1 MNEGW
6 QVGGAALVSAG
17 IYLALMLGVGIWS
30 LGRTR
35 DPRDFFLAGQ
45 RPGLWTI
52 SLATM
57 ASAFSGFVFIGG
69 PGLTL
74 RLGTTSLMILAPL
87 GFTAAA
93 LCWTCGGRLRA
104 MAEGGGVLS
113 LPQVVERRFASRA
126 AGAWAATA
134 VLLGSVAY
142 LAAQVLALGVVAE
155 NIFAFDRYFGPW
167 ARPAALALGVAVV
180 GFYAAAGGM
189 RAAVAT
195 DVIQGLLMLVTAAG
209 VTVFAL
215 RATGGVGPA
224 LGAIEASARF
234 GKDFLDPLG
243 GHRAQTAFGFFFL
256 FGVGTL
262 GQPHLLHKFF
272 MLRQARDLRW
282 MPLTVGL
289 SQSLCVVVWMAV
301 GLGVAALVAG
311 GAMALPTDPDAAAPA
326 FLAGFTPPWMAGLAL
341 AGVLAAV
348 MSSADSLVN
357 LGTAALVWDL
367 PRLVGRRPRR
377 VLVRGRLVTVGLMV
391 AAGVL
396 AGLVGDLVALV
407 GTFAFGVFAASLAP
421 VMALGLGW
429 RRVGARAACLSMGTG
444 LVLAVGLETA
454 ARLGGVDGLARWGL
468 PAGTVPG
475 AVALAASLAVLV
487 VAAALGP
494 GADPG
499 PPEPSAP
506 VG

>member
-1 MNEGW
+1 MTEGW
-6 QVGGAALVSAG
+6 QLGVTALGAAGV
-17 IYLALMLGVGIWS
+17 YLLLMLGIGLWS
-30 LGRTR
+30 WRRTR
-35 DPRDFFLAGQ
+35 TPGDFFLAGQ
-45 RPGLWTI
+45 RPGLLAI

-74 RLGTTSLMILAPL
+74 RMGTTSLMILAPL

-104 MAEGGGVLS
+104 MAEGGEVLS
-113 LPQVVERRFASRA
+113 LPEVIERRFASRA
-126 AGAWAATA
+126 AGAWAAAA

-155 NIFAFDRYFGPW
+155 SVWAFDEHFGPW
-167 ARPAALALGVAVV
+167 ARPAALALGVVVV

-189 RAAVAT
+189 RAAVTT
-195 DVIQGLLMLVTAAG
+195 DVIQGLLMLLTAAG
-209 VTVFAL
+209 VTFFAL

-224 LGAIEASARF
+224 LAAIEDSARF
-234 GKDFLDPLG
+234 GPEFLDPLG
-243 GHRAQTAFGFFFL
+243 GGRAGAAFGLFFL

-272 MLRQARDLRW
+272 MLRRAGTLRW

-289 SQSLCVVVWMAV
+289 SQSLCVVVWIAV
-301 GLGVAALVAG
+301 GLGVAALVAA
-311 GAMALPTDPDAAAPA
+311 GAMAMPAEPDAAAPA
-326 FLAGFTPPWMAGLAL
+326 FLALFTPPWMAGLAL

-357 LGTAALVWDL
+357 LGTAVLVWDL
-367 PRLVGRRPRR
+367 PRLAGRRPRPR
-377 VLVRGRLVTVGLMV
+377 QVLAWGRMVTVLLML

-396 AGLVGDLVALV
+396 AATVGDLVALV

-429 RRVGARAACLSMGTG
+429 RRVDARAACLSMATG
-444 LVLAVGLETA
+444 LLLALGLESA
-454 ARLGGVDGLARWGL
+454 ARLGGSAGLASWGL
-468 PAGTVPG
+468 PTGTVPG
-475 AVALAASLAVLV
+475 ALALAASLVVLLV
-487 VAAALGP
+487 GAALSRQ
-494 GADPG
+494 
-499 PPEPSAP
+499 PSAP